1 MLASAEFA
9 GWIVSGVNPRGGPA
23 DSRSEPERFAEH
35 ELQVMNRTNGF
46 KAAGGK
52 PNLPWPRAL
61 GTPPWGAAR
70 ELEAGAARPGAAY
83 RMRLLRLGSAAAL
96 RHVYQDLAGLVG
108 EGLPALLYVGS
119 PSLPRHVTLLL
130 PGSGTAASDDT
141 AGSDGTEGT
150 AGSEAGTQLDVYDPA
165 TGTVTGLSPDRFASR
180 TLGIAGW
187 NVPWIAVQ
195 PR

>member
-1 MLASAEFA
+1 MLVSAEFA
-9 GWIVSGVNPRGGPA
+9 SWIVSGINPRGGPA

-46 KAAGGK
+46 RVAGGK

-70 ELEAGAARPGAAY
+70 ELEAGAARAGAAY
-83 RMRLLRLGSAAAL
+83 RMRLVRLGSAAAL
-96 RHVYQDLAGLVG
+96 RDVYRDLVG
-108 EGLPALLYVGS
+108 RVREGLPALLYVGS
-119 PSLPRHVTLLL
+119 PSLPRHITLLL
-130 PGSGTAASDDT
+130 PGQRPGDT
-141 AGSDGTEGT
+141 DGPVGP
-150 AGSEAGTQLDVYDPA
+150 GGEAQLDVYDPA
-165 TGTVTGLSPDRFASR
+165 TGTVTGLAPDRFASR

-187 NVPWIAVQ
+187 DIPWIAVQ